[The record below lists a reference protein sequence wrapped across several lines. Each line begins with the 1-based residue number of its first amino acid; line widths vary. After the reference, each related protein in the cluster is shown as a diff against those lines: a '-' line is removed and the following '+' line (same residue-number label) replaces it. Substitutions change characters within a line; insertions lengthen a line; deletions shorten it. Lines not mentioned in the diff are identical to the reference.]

1 MTTEPPSKKCQP
13 HCSLSFK
20 RIHLKF
26 CKCVIL
32 TVYFVFSSF
41 LVICFWSFTEIMV
54 DQKEAIEKKIA
65 FFIYHK
71 YGFHRHFILRVCGES
86 QIWHL
91 TLEDIHY
98 IDLNLTVINAKKFC
112 YLLAFTH
119 AYLQKFYSYFQTDIR
134 FTITDPRILS
144 YTNFIYILLLK
155 IKRML

>member
-1 MTTEPPSKKCQP
+1 MQVCY
-13 HCSLSFK
+13 LNGVF
-20 RIHLKF
+20 RLLFFFGDLFLKF
-26 CKCVIL
+26 YRNHGRPKR
-32 TVYFVFSSF
+32 SHR
-41 LVICFWSFTEIMV
+41 
-54 DQKEAIEKKIA
+54 KKMA